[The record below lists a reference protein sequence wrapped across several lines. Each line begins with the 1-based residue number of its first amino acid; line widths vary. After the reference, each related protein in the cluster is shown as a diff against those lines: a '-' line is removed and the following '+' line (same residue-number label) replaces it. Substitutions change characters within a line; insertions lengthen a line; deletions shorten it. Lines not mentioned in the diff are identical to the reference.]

1 MEALVLGGSGLV
13 GSELLRQ
20 LNADAFFTS
29 IISLG
34 RKELAAPLPPTFHCD
49 VVFCCL
55 GTTIKVAGSQEAFRE
70 VDHYL
75 PIRIA
80 RAALEKGAQHYIIV
94 SAMGA
99 DVGSR
104 IFYNRV
110 KGEMEAELRSL
121 GYPHVT
127 IIHPSL
133 LLGERKEPR
142 WGEKIG
148 SVLMRVF
155 SPLIPK
161 NWQAV
166 HVRNVARVMVESA
179 KHPRDGVRVINNAEI
194 VAA

>member
-1 MEALVLGGSGLV
+1 MNALVLGGSGLV
-13 GSELLRQ
+13 GTELVLQLRS
-20 LNADAFFTS
+20 DSSFTAVTA
-29 IISLG
+29 LG
-34 RKELAAPLPPTFHCD
+34 RVELAAPLPPTLHCD

-55 GTTIKVAGSQEAFRE
+55 GTTIKVAGSEDAFRE
-70 VDHYL
+70 VDQRL

-80 RAALEKGAQHYIIV
+80 RAALEKGAQHFIIV

-99 DVGSR
+99 DATSR

-110 KGEMEAELRSL
+110 KGEMEAELRTI

-127 IIHPSL
+127 IVHPSL
-133 LLGERKEPR
+133 LLGDRKEKR
-142 WGEKIG
+142 IGEKIA

-161 NWQAV
+161 KWQAV
-166 HVRNVARVMVESA
+166 HVRDVARVMVESA
-179 KHPRDGVRVINNAEI
+179 KNPHPGVRVINNDEI